1 MYNRSRKKMK
11 KYVLKKIKNNKVPL
25 PFEATQ
31 LRILP
36 RVKSLYEAKH
46 DRFLKGSYEFP
57 HAHSI
62 Y

>member
-1 MYNRSRKKMK
+1 MK
-11 KYVLKKIKNNKVPL
+11 KYALKKIKNKKVPL

-46 DRFLKGSYEFP
+46 DRSLKGSYEFP
-57 HAHSI
+57 HAH
-62 Y
+62 